1 MLRWVITLLV
11 LANAGFYVWS
21 HGHLT
26 SLGFAP
32 TEQREPERLNA
43 QIRPEVMRL
52 LNPPEPQ
59 PTASPAPQANAM
71 TAKASSEPELT
82 ASPSP
87 EVPLEA
93 KLPPTACWVVKG
105 FAPEQVATLEKRM
118 LDLALPKGS
127 WRIDEVSSG
136 GRWVV
141 YMGRYKDELLDRKKD
156 ELRELKVEFRTLTE
170 PPLGPGL
177 ALGTYSSEAA
187 AELGLKDVLKKGV
200 RSARVE
206 QERDQATRHTL
217 RLAEVTEQERTAV
230 EGLDPALIAGKKF
243 QACD

>member
-1 MLRWVITLLV
+1 MLRWVIVLLV
-11 LANAGFYVWS
+11 LANAGFYAWTQ
-21 HGHLT
+21 GHLT

-32 TEQREPERLNA
+32 SEQREPERLQA
-43 QIRPEVMRL
+43 QMRPEVMRL
-52 LNPPEPQ
+52 LNAPEP
-59 PTASPAPQANAM
+59 PAPAAVSAPPVEPSNPVPSAPE
-71 TAKASSEPELT
+71 TAPDTRSTET
-82 ASPSP
+82 A
-87 EVPLEA
+87 V
-93 KLPPTACWVVKG
+93 PPTACWLVKG
-105 FAPEQVATLEKRM
+105 FKTEQVEALEKQM
-118 LDLALPKGS
+118 FDLALPKGS
-127 WRIDEVSSG
+127 WRIEEVNSG

-170 PPLGPGL
+170 APLGPGL

-217 RLAEVTEQERTAV
+217 RLAEVTAQERTAV
-230 EGLDPALIAGKKF
+230 EGLDPALMAGKKL
-243 QACD
+243 QACGE

>member
-1 MLRWVITLLV
+1 MLRWVIVLLV
-11 LANAGFYVWS
+11 LANAGFYAWTQ
-21 HGHLT
+21 GHLT

-32 TEQREPERLNA
+32 SEQREPERLQA

-52 LNPPEPQ
+52 LNAPEPPAPAV
-59 PTASPAPQANAM
+59 PTSPAEPRDPAPSTPE
-71 TAKASSEPELT
+71 TAPDTGGTDT
-82 ASPSP
+82 A
-87 EVPLEA
+87 V
-93 KLPPTACWVVKG
+93 PPTACWLAKG
-105 FAPEQVATLEKRM
+105 FTTEQVEPLEKQM

-127 WRIDEVSSG
+127 WRIEEVNSG

-170 PPLGPGL
+170 APLGPGL

-230 EGLDPALIAGKKF
+230 EGLDPALMAGKKF